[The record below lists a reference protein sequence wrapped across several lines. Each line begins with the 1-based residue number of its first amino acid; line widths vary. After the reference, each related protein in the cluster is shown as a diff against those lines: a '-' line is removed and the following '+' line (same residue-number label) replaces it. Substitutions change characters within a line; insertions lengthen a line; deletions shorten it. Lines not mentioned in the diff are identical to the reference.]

1 MKSDNADG
9 YSGNGHIQLEI
20 QTFKK
25 YGMKLLR
32 HDYKEPQ
39 LGEDQCDRETANAQ
53 HCRTAYLSSGKNISN
68 ASELKESLLYMG
80 GAGASQVMFTNPLE
94 IVKIRLQVA
103 GEIAAAG
110 RKVRALTVI
119 RDLGLT

>member
-32 HDYKEPQ
+32 HDYKDPQ

-53 HCRTAYLSSGKNISN
+53 YCRTAYLSSGKNISN

-80 GAGASQVMFTNPLE
+80 GVRNFKVSVIE
-94 IVKIRLQVA
+94 INNSNIHCTFQIIQNISTYHSAEATYTRL
-103 GEIAAAG
+103 
-110 RKVRALTVI
+110 
-119 RDLGLT
+119 